1 MRWQDSRT
9 NRTTNGWVHSLRL
22 RRTKLRKARE
32 LKKEGKKEDLWE
44 NKRGKKRGKKRRKD
58 KKTERTRR
66 QKRKGKV
73 EQRRLGGQK
82 EQRDDKK
89 VYKTGK

>member
-1 MRWQDSRT
+1 M
-9 NRTTNGWVHSLRL
+9 
-22 RRTKLRKARE
+22 
-32 LKKEGKKEDLWE
+32 E
-44 NKRGKKRGKKRRKD
+44 NKRGKKKGKKRRKD
-58 KKTERTRR
+58 EKTERTRR